1 MSAGCVAGGLLL
13 LVVGAV
19 GCGGPT
25 GTPAPAATGT
35 GGSAGGAAGNNPEP
49 TGTGG
54 TAGTGGMPL
63 PGTGGNTGGAA
74 GSGNITVIATAAG
87 GLSKPTDLEFNPYKA
102 GELWVTNQG
111 DNSMTIIGTATT
123 APVAE
128 RRRDSSNAHFMPQ
141 PAGIAFGA
149 EPTTIQDAAG
159 LPVKGTFATC
169 GESRNG
175 GDDFMGPV
183 MWTPDLR
190 IFAIPKAMRE
200 PPFNS
205 ARAGSLGSHIDMLH
219 LSPLCTGIAWEG
231 AGNVYWTYSGISKAF
246 VRYDFRSDHWIG
258 NDNHTDGAIW
268 RYLAPGLGYVPGVP
282 SHIVYR
288 PSDKA
293 VYFADT
299 ANGRIVK
306 YLPASATM
314 TLANPMRNQDGL
326 TMGPSAELTAMVTD
340 VVPRGTVEK
349 PSGLEIKGDTM
360 YVTDN
365 ANGKM
370 FKFSVAGEMQGVVQ
384 TGVKPAGLAGLTV
397 GPDNKIY
404 FVDMVDNRVLRL
416 ESGL

>member
-1 MSAGCVAGGLLL
+1 MFRISCEKVCRISAGCVAGGLLL
-13 LVVGAV
+13 LVVGAG
-19 GCGGPT
+19 GCGGP
-25 GTPAPAATGT
+25 AATPGT
-35 GGSAGGAAGNNPEP
+35 TGSGGAAGNNPDP

-54 TAGTGGMPL
+54 AP
-63 PGTGGNTGGAA
+63 AA
-74 GSGNITVIATAAG
+74 GSGMITVIATTAA

-111 DNSMTIIGTATT
+111 DNSMTIIATATT
-123 APVAE
+123 APTAE
-128 RRRDSSNAHFMPQ
+128 RRRDASNAHFMPQ

-149 EPTTIQDAAG
+149 EPTTIEDAAG

-183 MWTPDLR
+183 LWTPDLR
-190 IFAIPKAMRE
+190 IFAIAKAMRE

-219 LSPLCTGIAWEG
+219 MSPLCTGIAWEG

-282 SHIVYR
+282 SHIAYR
-288 PSDKA
+288 PGDKA

-306 YLPASATM
+306 YLPDSATM

-340 VVPRGTVEK
+340 VVAKGTVDK